1 MQNNLRGLHF
11 SHILKP
17 NFKKKFNPHEL
28 GMKSFIKIA
37 SGQKALLK
45 KERKKKKQKNKK
57 PDSNGIVSQLN
68 SSMLTLPPSMK
79 RCWAAECQA
88 MLRKKWVSS
97 AYKFNSIKQVFIE
110 CLPWAQQCFRHPGRN
125 KGSKNSYYP
134 EGICNFVESFS
145 WKTIC
150 CWMSQKYTW
159 F

>member
-1 MQNNLRGLHF
+1 MAVTGGGGGPCCANVKNNPFSNPILFAVQNNLRGLHF

-79 RCWAAECQA
+79 RCWAVECQA
-88 MLRKKWVSS
+88 MLRKK
-97 AYKFNSIKQVFIE
+97 
-110 CLPWAQQCFRHPGRN
+110 
-125 KGSKNSYYP
+125 
-134 EGICNFVESFS
+134 
-145 WKTIC
+145 
-150 CWMSQKYTW
+150 
-159 F
+159 